1 MSLAIFDLDETL
13 IRGDTASL
21 FCRFMVDTGLADGT
35 FVDREQELMQRYA
48 DETLS
53 MPEYVA
59 FMLKPLRQ
67 LDVDQV
73 NALMPRFVD
82 DCIAHRIYPQAHSL
96 IAHQRAV
103 GRHPLIIS
111 ATPEFLVRA
120 VARALA
126 VDDVLAINL
135 EVDESQRYSG
145 AIQGIPTYREGKVH
159 RLLDWLKET
168 GHTLENARFYSDSIN
183 DLPLLECVEYP
194 FCANP
199 DPRLTAVARQR
210 GWPVMHWNDIE
221 SVGYR
226 AEESQPS
233 GTVLYP

>member
-82 DCIAHRIYPQAHSL
+82 DCIAHRIYPQ
-96 IAHQRAV
+96 
-103 GRHPLIIS
+103 
-111 ATPEFLVRA
+111 
-120 VARALA
+120 
-126 VDDVLAINL
+126 
-135 EVDESQRYSG
+135 
-145 AIQGIPTYREGKVH
+145 
-159 RLLDWLKET
+159 
-168 GHTLENARFYSDSIN
+168 
-183 DLPLLECVEYP
+183 
-194 FCANP
+194 
-199 DPRLTAVARQR
+199 
-210 GWPVMHWNDIE
+210 
-221 SVGYR
+221 
-226 AEESQPS
+226 
-233 GTVLYP
+233 